1 VRQPILKNARELT
14 LKILV
19 TAKRVEDPESK
30 IKVKPDGTGIVKEG
44 LKYKINPFD
53 EIAVEEALRLAAKH
67 GGEVTVLSI
76 GGKEVHEQLR
86 HALAMGAHK
95 AAWVNHTDPLDQM
108 GVASLIWKVVEK
120 EKPDLLLLGKQAIDD
135 DQNQVGQ
142 YVAEWLGWS
151 QGTFASKVDSLDSDN
166 EKNKVPG
173 LEVSADGKAVEV
185 VREVDGGL
193 ETLQCALPAVVTVDL
208 RLNQPRYASLPGIMK
223 AKSKPIEE
231 LTAQALGADVAPKLT
246 VLKVASPPARK
257 AGIKVPD
264 VQTLVEKLKNEAKVV

>member
-1 VRQPILKNARELT
+1 M
-14 LKILV
+14 KILV

-30 IKVKPDGTGIVKEG
+30 IKVDAAGTGIVKEG

-53 EIAVEEALRLAAKH
+53 EIAVEEALRLTAKH
-67 GGEVTVLSI
+67 PGDVVVVSI

-86 HALAMGAHK
+86 HALAMGATK
-95 AAWVNHTDPLDQM
+95 AIWVNHEGPLDQM
-108 GVASLIWKVVEK
+108 GVARLLQKIVER
-120 EKPDLLLLGKQAIDD
+120 EKPDLVILGKQSI

-142 YVAEWLGWS
+142 YLAEWLGWG
-151 QGTFASKVDSLDSDN
+151 QATFASKTDSLDSEN

-173 LEVSADGKAVEV
+173 IIVGGDGKSIKV

-193 ETLQCALPAVVTVDL
+193 STLELTLPALVTTDL

-223 AKSKPIEE
+223 AKSKPLEE
-231 LTAQALGADVAPKLT
+231 LKPDALGADVAPKIS
-246 VLKVASPPARK
+246 VLKLSMPPPRK

-264 VQTLVEKLKNEAKVV
+264 VATLLTKLKTEAKVV

>member
-1 VRQPILKNARELT
+1 M
-14 LKILV
+14 KILV

-30 IKVKPDGTGIVKEG
+30 IKVKADGSGIVPDG

-53 EIAVEEALRLAAKH
+53 EIAVEEGLRLAAKH
-67 GGEVTVLSI
+67 GGEVVVVSI

-86 HALAMGAHK
+86 HALAMGA
-95 AAWVNHTDPLDQM
+95 ARAVWVNHVGPLDQL
-108 GVASLIWKVVEK
+108 GVAGLLQKVVEK
-120 EKPDLLLLGKQAIDD
+120 EKPDLAILGKQSIDD

-142 YVAEWLGWS
+142 YLAEWLGWS
-151 QGTFASKVDSLDSDN
+151 QATFASKVESLDSDA
-166 EKNKVPG
+166 EKAKAPG
-173 LEVSADGKAVEV
+173 IIVGADGKTVRV

-193 ETLQCALPAVVTVDL
+193 ATLECTLPAVVTTDL

-231 LTAQALGADVAPKLT
+231 LTPSGLGVDVTLKLT
-246 VLKVASPPARK
+246 VTKMSAPSARK

-264 VQTLVEKLKNEAKVV
+264 VATLVSKLKTEAKAV